1 MLCNKIIKG
10 YITRIIEVE
19 ISRMAMANTGG
30 ILFVGLLLLN
40 RNTLGH
46 PSFIPDTIGY
56 EGFLPR
62 YAMGI
67 NEKVRKC

>member
-1 MLCNKIIKG
+1 
-10 YITRIIEVE
+10 
-19 ISRMAMANTGG
+19 MAMANTGG
-30 ILFVGLLLLN
+30 IIFVGLLLLN